1 MPTQRLRLTKAGDQ
15 EYRTRLTQLEQMYIE
30 IGRAADPSHEPDRL
44 ALEQTQDE
52 VASIYELPLGE
63 VAIVV
68 PAKMI
73 VLKPGILITDVAMM
87 TPWDDCPLELSDLK
101 GCSYYKDLIGGLFHV
116 PPRLL
121 NPWLKREVP
130 LNTRQVEGVIMAN
143 GWSSFPSKYHDE

>member
-1 MPTQRLRLTKAGDQ
+1 VTYVGDEGDVGVLSSMKMWRRDANAKVEAYKAEDQ
-15 EYRTRLTQLEQMYIE
+15 EHRTRLTQLEQMYIE
-30 IGRAADPSHEPDRL
+30 IGRAADPSHEPDRF

-87 TPWDDCPLELSDLK
+87 TPWDDWPLELSDLK
-101 GCSYYKDLIGGLFHV
+101 GCSYYKDLIAGLYHV

-121 NPWLKREVP
+121 NF
-130 LNTRQVEGVIMAN
+130 G
-143 GWSSFPSKYHDE
+143 